1 VTFPRVKKTRMVK
14 KETTT
19 PSYKITNEMKL
30 ADIANQPRPPL
41 PWEEGDNIPWHEP
54 EFSARMLQ
62 EHLSQ
67 NHDAASR
74 RLPKVKEH
82 VSWIHHSLLLENA
95 TKILD
100 LGCGPGLYTSRLSK
114 VGHNCVGIDYSPA
127 SIAYARNQ
135 TDEEKL
141 ACKYLLDD
149 VRTVDYGTDFGLV
162 MMIFGEFN
170 TFCSTDARTIL
181 SKAYQ
186 SLAENGILLLEP
198 HTFDGVRGTGEARV
212 SRWQSLEKGVF
223 SSKPHLY
230 LEEKFWDADGQI
242 STTRY
247 FIIDTATG
255 EVLKSAES
263 AQSYTNEEYQLLLA
277 EIGFRDIHLYPS
289 LTGEEEE
296 SQKTLL
302 VITARK

>member
-1 VTFPRVKKTRMVK
+1 MKTSTGSRK
-14 KETTT
+14 ATTLR
-19 PSYKITNEMKL
+19 YQIAGEMKL
-30 ADIANQPRPPL
+30 ADIANQTRPPL
-41 PWEEGDNIPWHEP
+41 PWGEGDKIPWHEP
-54 EFSARMLQ
+54 EFSERMLQ
-62 EHLSQ
+62 EHLDQ

-74 RLPKVKEH
+74 RLTKIEEH
-82 VSWIHHSLLLENA
+82 VNWIHHRLLLENP

-100 LGCGPGLYTSRLSK
+100 LGCGPGLYTSRLSRL
-114 VGHNCVGIDYSPA
+114 GHDCVGIDYSPA
-127 SIAYARNQ
+127 SIAYAINQ
-135 TDEEKL
+135 ATEEKL
-141 ACKYLLDD
+141 ACKYMLDD
-149 VRTVDYGTDFGLV
+149 VRTADYGTDFGLV